1 MTDSGTE
8 AARRCGQW
16 YVLALRPGTRR
27 SVGNRL
33 TGRFLEPKAGFLTL
47 GWITPIV
54 GVGGPRRLAIPAR
67 CILATFPRSNPSIP
81 PSPDVTRLLI
91 GWGAGE
97 EEVGEQL
104 LSAVYAELHRQAA
117 RAMRRE
123 SDEITLQAT
132 ALVHEAYLRLI
143 DQSRVEWRNR
153 AHFFGVAAQL
163 MRRILVDH
171 ARRRRARKRGDGVRP
186 LALDDADM
194 AVGGRS
200 EREPVDVLVLND
212 ALERLAELDDR
223 QSRIVELRYFAGLN
237 IEDTAEALHVSPATV
252 KREWA
257 VARAWLRRELA
268 RS

>member
-1 MTDSGTE
+1 M
-8 AARRCGQW
+8 
-16 YVLALRPGTRR
+16 
-27 SVGNRL
+27 
-33 TGRFLEPKAGFLTL
+33 
-47 GWITPIV
+47 
-54 GVGGPRRLAIPAR
+54 
-67 CILATFPRSNPSIP
+67 ATFPRSNS
-81 PSPDVTRLLI
+81 SAASASDVTRLLI
-91 GWGAGE
+91 DWGAGE
-97 EEVGEQL
+97 RDVGEQL
-104 LSAVYAELHRQAA
+104 LSAVYTELHRLAA

-123 SDEITLQAT
+123 SDEVTLQAT

-186 LALDDADM
+186 LALDDRDA
-194 AVGGRS
+194 APAAS
-200 EREPVDVLVLND
+200 TEREPIDVLVLND
-212 ALERLAELDDR
+212 ALERLAELDER
-223 QSRIVELRYFAGLN
+223 QARIVELRYFAGLN
-237 IEDTAEALHVSPATV
+237 IEDTAEALRISPATV